1 VISLMTVLSVSNAVL
16 LMTPR
21 ILPAIGRERISSH
34 KRRRWSAPEVR
45 RTPRVALAVTSPGT
59 AALIMSGTFEE
70 IIAIAAVLF
79 LLLYV
84 SAYAALIVLRRREP
98 TLPRLGCEWS
108 DVPGP
113 QYRGES

>member
-1 VISLMTVLSVSNAVL
+1 MTVLSVINAVL

-34 KRRRWSAPEVR
+34 KRRRWSAPEAR
-45 RTPRVALAVTSPGT
+45 CVALAVTSPGA
-59 AALIMSGTFEE
+59 AALIMSGAFEE

-108 DVPGP
+108 DATGP